1 MHIVTADEIREMD
14 RQTIE
19 LFGLPGR
26 VLMENAGRGAA
37 RVLMEKFIDPLTDI
51 SSKHVAIAAG
61 RGNNGGD
68 GFVIARYL
76 AHAGVPVTVYLLSE
90 SRRLSG
96 DAAANFNLLAVLGI
110 PVKEITDENGLN
122 QVKTEMAHHQLWVDA
137 IFGTGLNSEVKGF
150 FKSVIDFINQLNR
163 PVFAVD
169 IPSGLHTDLAKPCG
183 TCIRADV
190 TVTFA
195 FAKIGHI
202 QLPGADYTGELHIID
217 IGIPPHIVENVPPH
231 HHLISKETTTSL
243 IKPRACDIHKGGT
256 GHVLVI
262 AGSPGKT
269 GAAAL
274 TAMSALRTGAGL
286 VTLGIPK
293 SLNLIVESLALEV
306 MTVPLPETETGMH
319 TDQSIETI
327 KGLLAGK
334 KCLALGPGLGTD
346 KKTKALIHR
355 LIQECPLPMI
365 IDADGLNN
373 LADNPDI
380 LLKRQS
386 EIILTPHPG
395 EMARL
400 AGTTPKEVQE
410 NRMAIAKKFAETYNV
425 HLVLKGARTLIAH
438 PDGHIYINPTGNPGM
453 ASAGMGDVL
462 TGMIAGFLSQ
472 GYSPQ
477 ETAQL
482 AVFLHGHAADTLAAS
497 KGPYGYIASDVM
509 DNLPETISGLTGQTA
524 FQSPHVYRSPQMER
538 L

>member
-1 MHIVTADEIREMD
+1 MHLLTADEMREMD

-19 LFGLPGR
+19 SFGLPGR

-37 RVLMEKFIDPLTDI
+37 RVLLKKFPDLST
-51 SSKHVAIAAG
+51 KQVAIAAG

-76 AHAGVPVTVYLLSE
+76 AHAGVSVTVYLLSDPK
-90 SRRLSG
+90 RLSG
-96 DAAANFNLLAVLGI
+96 DAADNFNLLAPLDI
-110 PVKEITDENGLN
+110 PVRQVTDENSFSQL
-122 QVKTEMAHHQLWVDA
+122 KSEMAHHHIWVDA
-137 IFGTGLNSEVKGF
+137 ILGTGLNSEVKGF
-150 FKSVIDFINQLNR
+150 FKSVINYINELSR
-163 PVFAVD
+163 PVFSVD
-169 IPSGLHTDLAKPCG
+169 IPSGLHTDSAKPCG
-183 TCIRADV
+183 ACIRADI

-217 IGIPPHIVENVPPH
+217 IGIPPHIAGNVPSR
-231 HHLISKETTTSL
+231 HHLITQETLKSL
-243 IKPRACDIHKGGT
+243 IVPRTDDIHKGKT

-274 TAMSALRTGAGL
+274 AAMSALRTGAGL
-286 VTLGIPK
+286 VTLGVPK
-293 SLNLIVESLALEV
+293 SVNPIVESQAIEV
-306 MTVPLPETETGMH
+306 MTVPLPETETGSH
-319 TDQSIETI
+319 TEESIETI
-327 KGLLAGK
+327 LGLLEDK
-334 KCLALGPGLGTD
+334 KCLALGPGMGTNER
-346 KKTKALIHR
+346 TKALVNI
-355 LIQECPLPMI
+355 LLQECPVPMV

-373 LADNPDI
+373 LADNPEI
-380 LLKRQS
+380 LHNRKS

-400 AGTTPKEVQE
+400 AGTTSKDIQE
-410 NRMAIAKKFAETYNV
+410 NRMASAREFAAKYNV

-462 TGMIAGFLSQ
+462 TGVLAGFISQ

-477 ETAQL
+477 EATRL
-482 AVFLHGHAADTLAAS
+482 AVYLHGDAADKIAVS
-497 KGPYGYIASDVM
+497 KGPYGYIASDIM
-509 DNLPETISGLTGQTA
+509 KTIPEVIGGLTGQNA
-524 FQSPHVYRSPQMER
+524 FQSPHVYSKPHME
-538 L
+538 LL